1 MSDILL
7 LIFHVILQLFLLK
20 KIKEDKCSDIIEK
33 YAYKI
38 LMILSLICAAFVT
51 GKLF

>member
-20 KIKEDKCSDIIEK
+20 KIKEAKYNDITEK

-38 LMILSLICAAFVT
+38 LIAASLICAVIIT
-51 GKLF
+51 TKLF